1 MQGHLLAIREATFPG
16 FRLGPFPAAGEEVR
30 CSLDSDSQERSVNQR
45 GSERSHIVQLSGMT
59 WIQHCLILMPLL
71 MNVFYEGEELL

>member
-30 CSLDSDSQERSVNQR
+30 CRLDSDNQERSVNQR
-45 GSERSHIVQLSGMT
+45 GSERSHFVQLSRHDLDSALFNSDAVT
-59 WIQHCLILMPLL
+59 HERLL
-71 MNVFYEGEELL
+71 RG